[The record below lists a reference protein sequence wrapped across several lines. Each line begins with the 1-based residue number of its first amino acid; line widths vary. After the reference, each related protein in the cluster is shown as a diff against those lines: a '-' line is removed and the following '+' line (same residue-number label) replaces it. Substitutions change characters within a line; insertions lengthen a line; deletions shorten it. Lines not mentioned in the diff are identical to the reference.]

1 MRYKKNSPEYL
12 RKMGDK
18 ILEAAQKKDDD
29 SNFYFVTTFRR
40 YQKQLDILYKLE
52 AEIEQLD
59 SLMVEKTY
67 SQDKKNLYTH
77 PAITEYTRTC
87 TAANQTAQTLIK
99 IINDMMKR
107 DDDEIDEFAEFMNR
121 D

>member
-1 MRYKKNSPEYL
+1 MGRIKKGSPEYYQ
-12 RKMGDK
+12 KMGDN
-18 ILEAAQKKDDD
+18 ILEKAQKTDNED
-29 SNFYFVTTFRR
+29 NYYFITTFRR
-40 YQKQLDILYKLE
+40 YQKQLNILFKLE
-52 AEIEQLD
+52 VEIEQLD

-77 PAITEYTRTC
+77 PAITEYNRTC

-99 IINDMMKR
+99 IINDMKR

>member
-12 RKMGDK
+12 LNMGDK
-18 ILEAAQKKDDD
+18 ILKAAQKNENEN
-29 SNFYFVTTFRR
+29 NFYFITTFRR
-40 YQKQLDILYKLE
+40 YQNQIKICFALE
-52 AEIEQLD
+52 KEIDELD

-77 PAITEYTRTC
+77 PAITEYNRTC

-99 IINDMMKR
+99 ILNDLKKN
-107 DDDEIDEFAEFMNR
+107 DEEVDEFEEFMNR
-121 D
+121 NG